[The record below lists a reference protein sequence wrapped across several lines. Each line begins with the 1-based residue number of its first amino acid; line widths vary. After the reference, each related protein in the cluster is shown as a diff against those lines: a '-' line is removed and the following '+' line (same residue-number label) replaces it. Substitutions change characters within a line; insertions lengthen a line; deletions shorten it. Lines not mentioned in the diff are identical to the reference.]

1 MYNRQIEWIL
11 EFTSLQQRNPFNN
24 IRLIVFGYR
33 KFEKYKSKEFF
44 GQPLPGLALEKD
56 KIEKLLVRVKVSTRR
71 KDRQIY
77 GEMTIL

>member
-1 MYNRQIEWIL
+1 M
-11 EFTSLQQRNPFNN
+11 
-24 IRLIVFGYR
+24 
-33 KFEKYKSKEFF
+33 
-44 GQPLPGLALEKD
+44 LPGLALEKD